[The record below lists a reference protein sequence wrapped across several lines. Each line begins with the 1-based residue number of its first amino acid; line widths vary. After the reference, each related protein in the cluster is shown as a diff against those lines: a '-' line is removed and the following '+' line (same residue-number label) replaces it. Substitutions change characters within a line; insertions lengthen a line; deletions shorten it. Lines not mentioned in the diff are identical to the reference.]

1 MFLEL
6 LTLGLK
12 IVLFAELTDH
22 LFISRAGPLLQRLG
36 LVWKL
41 IAGLY
46 FWALLKPL
54 EFFFSFWIL
63 AKVCEFE

>member
-54 EFFFSFWIL
+54 EFFFFFLDIGKGL
-63 AKVCEFE
+63 